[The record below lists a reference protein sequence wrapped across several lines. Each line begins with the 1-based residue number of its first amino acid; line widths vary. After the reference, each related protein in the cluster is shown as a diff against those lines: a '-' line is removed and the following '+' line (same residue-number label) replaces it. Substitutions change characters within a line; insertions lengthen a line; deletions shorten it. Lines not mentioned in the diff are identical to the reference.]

1 MNLKH
6 LVSSVKMFYIL
17 DKIAKFLLMLKNEN
31 AFDQYDQ
38 YDHHHH
44 NHRYA
49 VIGISKKSNKKKVCL
64 TQIKQFYQTL
74 IVSTKALSEQLVLSL
89 LLQLLLKSS
98 LLLHLSY
105 FMYQCKNWLN
115 ITTFIDITV
124 IVTINETLL

>member
-89 LLQLLLKSS
+89 LLQLLL
-98 LLLHLSY
+98 
-105 FMYQCKNWLN
+105 
-115 ITTFIDITV
+115 
-124 IVTINETLL
+124 